1 MSALLTFALLALGA
15 ASPFRPDAQAIFKD
29 CQPIQNASRGRF
41 YGCPDWN
48 SSITALPG
56 NLSMGGHELEFVRSS
71 TRASLP
77 GEAHEEGKIKLKGG
91 DFPALVFVPADKSGA
106 AEFGFAEATIS
117 ASKRGLRLVTCV
129 SQTDGKEQRR
139 RCKRALE
146 YLVVHGPPDGA
157 DIDAPAPPLGEPAIL
172 SHRLEVPA
180 GCQVDLAN
188 EVAGRIHCD
197 SSMLSWNAIEKQL
210 VPSTKRWLDELIPAL
225 IRAAGGGFAVEH
237 LPCKVEG
244 EPANCGRLTKQGT
257 SDPPFRM
264 YVGTAVVADHAVMV
278 ACGFLDEGGGFP
290 PVCNNTLSL
299 P

>member
-1 MSALLTFALLALGA
+1 
-15 ASPFRPDAQAIFKD
+15 
-29 CQPIQNASRGRF
+29 
-41 YGCPDWN
+41 GCPDWN

-106 AEFGFAEATIS
+106 AEFGFAEATMT

-157 DIDAPAPPLGEPAIL
+157 DIDAPAPPLAEPAIL
-172 SHRLEVPA
+172 SPRLQVPA
-180 GCQVDLAN
+180 ACHVDVAN
-188 EVAGRIHCD
+188 EVAGSIHCD
-197 SSMLSWNAIEKQL
+197 LSMRGCNAMERQL
-210 VPSTKRWLDELIPAL
+210 VPATNRGLVELIAAL
-225 IRAAGGGFAVEH
+225 IRVAGGGFAVEH
-237 LPCKVEG
+237 LPCKVG
-244 EPANCGRLTKQGT
+244 AEPASGGRLTKQGA

-264 YVGTAVVADHAVMV
+264 YGGTAVVADHA
-278 ACGFLDEGGGFP
+278 
-290 PVCNNTLSL
+290 
-299 P
+299 